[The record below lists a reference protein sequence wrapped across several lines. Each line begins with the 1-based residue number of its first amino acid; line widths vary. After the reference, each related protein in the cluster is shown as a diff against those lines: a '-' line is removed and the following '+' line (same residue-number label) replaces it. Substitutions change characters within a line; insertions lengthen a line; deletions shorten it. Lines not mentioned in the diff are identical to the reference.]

1 MAQALIH
8 PTAQLGAGVTLGENV
23 VVGAGVKIG
32 EGSVIGNG
40 CVLHDDTVIGA
51 HVSVLDNSVL
61 GRKPQRVGSMTR
73 PPRTD
78 LAPLRIGDGCVVGAC
93 VVLYRGTVI
102 GQDTLLGDLCS
113 IREECEVGNSS
124 IVGRGV
130 TVNYSTRIGN
140 RVKIQDNTHITGNM
154 IIEDGVFIST
164 LVATANDNAMD
175 RGPHDASKFGGPV
188 IRKGASIGAAAVLLP
203 GITVGEYAVVGAGA
217 VVSYDVPARK
227 LVVGNPARVVKDVP
241 AEWIPQ
247 DAPAAR

>member
-1 MAQALIH
+1 MAQNVIH
-8 PTAQLGAGVTLGENV
+8 LTAQLAPRVTLGENV

-40 CVLHDDTVIGA
+40 CVIHEDTVIGA
-51 HVSVLDNSVL
+51 HVNVLDNSVL

-73 PPRTD
+73 PPRND
-78 LAPLRIGDGCVVGAC
+78 LAPLRIGDGCVIGAC

-102 GQDTLLGDLCS
+102 GMDTLLGDLCS

-175 RGPHDASKFGGPV
+175 RGPHDLSKFGGPI

-247 DAPAAR
+247 DAPATR

>member
-1 MAQALIH
+1 MAQASIH
-8 PTAQLGAGVTLGENV
+8 PAAQLAPGVTLRENV
-23 VVGAGVKIG
+23 VVGAGAKIG

-40 CVLHDDTVIGA
+40 CVIHDDTVIGA
-51 HVSVLDNSVL
+51 HVNVLDNSVL

-73 PPRTD
+73 PPRND
-78 LAPLRIGDGCVVGAC
+78 LAPLRIGDGCVIGAC

-102 GQDTLLGDLCS
+102 GKDTLLGDLCS

-175 RGPHDASKFGGPV
+175 RGPHDPSKFGGPI

-247 DAPAAR
+247 DAPATR

>member
-1 MAQALIH
+1 MAQATVH
-8 PTAQLGAGVTLGENV
+8 STAQIAPDVTLRENV
-23 VVGAGVKIG
+23 IVGPGVKIG
-32 EGSVIGNG
+32 AGSVIGNG
-40 CVLHDDTVIGA
+40 CVLHDDTVLGA
-51 HVSVLDNSVL
+51 HVTVFDNSVL
-61 GRKPQRVGSMTR
+61 GRRPQRVGSMTR
-73 PPRTD
+73 PPRSD
-78 LAPLRIGDGCVVGAC
+78 LAPLQIGDGCVIGAC

-102 GQDTLLGDLCS
+102 GKDTLLGDLCS

-140 RVKIQDNTHITGNM
+140 RVKIQDNSHITGNM

-175 RGPHDASKFGGPV
+175 RGPHDPSKFGGPI

-227 LVVGNPARVVKDVP
+227 LVAGNPARVVKDVP
-241 AEWIPQ
+241 AEWIPP
-247 DAPAAR
+247 DAPAA